1 MEKYKKWIETEGV
14 IGEEQSGFRKGRSG
28 MENIYVLKEV
38 IDRSRRRKQELYLGF
53 IDIEKAYDGIN
64 RKKLLKLLEH
74 IGMNEKIRNIIT
86 EMYTGNRMKF
96 RLGEMETKWIDNN
109 TEVQQGCIMSPTL
122 FNLYIEELI
131 IRIRKLEI
139 GVKIGNKKLG
149 CLGYAADLVL
159 LAETPADMDR

>member
-1 MEKYKKWIETEGV
+1 M
-14 IGEEQSGFRKGRSG
+14 R
-28 MENIYVLKEV
+28 
-38 IDRSRRRKQELYLGF
+38 
-53 IDIEKAYDGIN
+53 
-64 RKKLLKLLEH
+64 
-74 IGMNEKIRNIIT
+74 
-86 EMYTGNRMKF
+86 
-96 RLGEMETKWIDNN
+96 
-109 TEVQQGCIMSPTL
+109 QGCIMSPTL